1 MQSNPLFSLNFGLLC
16 ISHMLFSASFNMMI
30 PELPTYLSGLGGSE
44 YKGWIIG
51 IFTLTAGLSRPFS
64 GKLADTVG
72 RIPVMFVGT
81 FACVFCSALYP
92 ALAFVSGFLAM
103 RFVHGLSTGFKPTG
117 TAAYVS
123 DIVPSDRRGEALGW
137 LGVFLSLGGSA
148 SPPLG
153 SWIVQ
158 NWSMNAMFYVSAV
171 FGLLSVA
178 VLFHMKESLE
188 EKQPF
193 RWSLLKI
200 TRADVFDPLAMPA
213 AYLMLFAYASYG
225 VMLTLVPDLCDR
237 AGITNKGIFFTYF
250 TLASIVTRMTSGKVS
265 DRMGREPVL
274 MVSVLIMGI
283 SMLVFGIAD
292 SPNMVYLGSIL
303 FGLGNGI
310 FSPSISAWT
319 VDLGNEQNKGR
330 SLATMYIALEIAIG
344 GGAMLAGWYYRDLPE
359 RMQWC
364 FYASALLCFC
374 GWVYLWQRKRL
385 SLARGNA

>member
-1 MQSNPLFSLNFGLLC
+1 MQQPARLYTLDFGLLC
-16 ISHMLFSASFNMMI
+16 LSHMLFSASFNMMI
-30 PELPTYLSGLGGSE
+30 PELPAYLSSLGGAE

-81 FACVFCSALYP
+81 FACVFCSLLYP
-92 ALAFVSGFLAM
+92 SLTFVSGFLAM

-123 DIVPSDRRGEALGW
+123 DIVPADRRGEALGW

-158 NWSMNAMFYVSAV
+158 NWSINAMFYVSAA
-171 FGLLSVA
+171 FGALSVA
-178 VLFHMKESLE
+178 VLFHMKESLK

-193 RWSLLKI
+193 KWSLLKI
-200 TRADVFDPLAMPA
+200 TRADIFDPLAMPA
-213 AYLMLFAYASYG
+213 AYLMLFAYACYG
-225 VMLTLVPDLCDR
+225 VMLTLVPDLCDL
-237 AGITNKGIFFTYF
+237 AGITNKGVFFTYF
-250 TLASIVTRMTSGKVS
+250 TLASIVTRMTSGKIS

-274 MVSVLIMGI
+274 MVAVIIMGI

-292 SPNMVYLGSIL
+292 SPFWVYLGSIL

-310 FSPSISAWT
+310 FSPTISAWT
-319 VDLGNEQNKGR
+319 VDLGNENNKGR
-330 SLATMYIALEIAIG
+330 ALATMYIALEIAIG
-344 GGAMLAGWYYRDLPE
+344 GGALLAGWYYKDIPE
-359 RMQWC
+359 RMQIC
-364 FYASALLCFC
+364 FYLSGALCFG
-374 GWVYLWQRKRL
+374 GWVYLWMRRRKM
-385 SLARGNA
+385 AY

>member
-1 MQSNPLFSLNFGLLC
+1 MKTESLFTVDFGLLC
-16 ISHMLFSASFNMMI
+16 LSHMLFSASFNMMI
-30 PELPTYLSGLGGSE
+30 PELPTYLSNLGGAE

-51 IFTLTAGLSRPFS
+51 IFTITAGLSRPFS
-64 GKLADTVG
+64 GKLADTIG

-81 FACVFCSALYP
+81 FACVFCSLLYP

-123 DIVPSDRRGEALGW
+123 DIVPITRRGEALGW

-158 NWSMNAMFYVSAV
+158 HWSVNAMFYTSAA
-171 FGLLSVA
+171 FALISV
-178 VLFHMKESLE
+178 LILMNMKESLKD
-188 EKQPF
+188 KQPF

-200 TRADVFDPLAMPA
+200 SRQDIFDPLAMPA

-225 VMLTLVPDLCDR
+225 VMLTLTPDLCDQT
-237 AGITNKGIFFTYF
+237 GIENKGVFFTYF
-250 TLASIVTRMTSGKVS
+250 TLASIATRLVSGKIS
-265 DRMGREPVL
+265 DNLGREPVL
-274 MVSVLIMGI
+274 AVSVLVMGV
-283 SMLVFGIAD
+283 SMLVFSQAH

-310 FSPSISAWT
+310 FSPTISAWT
-319 VDLGNEQNKGR
+319 VDLGNPDNKGR
-330 SLATMYIALEIAIG
+330 ALSTMYIALEIAIG
-344 GGAMLAGWYYRDLPE
+344 AGAFVAGWYYEDLPE
-359 RMQWC
+359 RMKII
-364 FYASALLCFC
+364 FYTCAGLSFL
-374 GWVYLWQRKRL
+374 GWVYLWWYQKHEKKAIL
-385 SLARGNA
+385 